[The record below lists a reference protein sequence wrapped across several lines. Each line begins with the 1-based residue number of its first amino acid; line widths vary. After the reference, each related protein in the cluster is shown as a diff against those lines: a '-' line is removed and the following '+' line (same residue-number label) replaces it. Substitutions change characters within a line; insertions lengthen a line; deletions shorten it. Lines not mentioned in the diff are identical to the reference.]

1 MPGWMDL
8 LNPMVPKRAISGI
21 QEQLAPG
28 SSADI
33 EGGISDI
40 PAALADIWGN
50 LGQGETDLA
59 MQGGFVSGA
68 LEGLRNLT
76 SPLDA
81 LSVAA
86 PGLVGML
93 GRGAG
98 AAGRVMARPAG
109 AAMRTLDRIEDLPIP
124 QRAPTASYAD
134 EMVRELQGNLASV
147 PNATGQM
154 RRPAVGNLID
164 SPQWVKEQDR
174 MATEA
179 LRALGKVRGRP
190 MTGEPARQFTGAA
203 GPNLPEFV
211 PRGGEAMFNMRR
223 PPSTGPD
230 INMAPPIMPGS
241 GRWAR

>member
-76 SPLDA
+76 TPLDA
-81 LSVAA
+81 LGLAGFGNSIGTAAKMAA
-86 PGLVGML
+86 PALARPM
-93 GRGAG
+93 A
-98 AAGRVMARPAG
+98 AAGR
-109 AAMRTLDRIEDLPIP
+109 TLSRIDDLPIP
-124 QRAPTASYAD
+124 QRGPTASYAD
-134 EMVRELQGNLASV
+134 NMMQELQGNLASV

-154 RRPAVGNLID
+154 RRPAVGNLTD
-164 SPQWVKEQDR
+164 DPQWVREQHR

-230 INMAPPIMPGS
+230 INMMPPIMPGS